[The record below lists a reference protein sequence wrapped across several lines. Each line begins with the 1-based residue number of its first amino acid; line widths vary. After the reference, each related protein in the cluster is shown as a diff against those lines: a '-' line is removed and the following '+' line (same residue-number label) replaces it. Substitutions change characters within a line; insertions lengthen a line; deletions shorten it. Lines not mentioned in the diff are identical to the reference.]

1 MASESDFEIAGITA
15 ATLRE
20 FFEFLL
26 TKCATND
33 IDENVVKIMYITD
46 PRFIANSKLRA
57 KLDAFALTYNTT
69 VLYVSMEE
77 NIADQMEDTLC
88 NDCMIVKTNP
98 DVIDTFTIFGKY
110 ANDDR
115 VYYFGSITYNLDHI
129 VDDLADVGSS
139 VDEIL
144 ANL

>member
-1 MASESDFEIAGITA
+1 MASESDFEMAGITA

-69 VLYVSMEE
+69 VLYVSMAE
-77 NIADQMEDTLC
+77 NIANQMEGTYTD
-88 NDCMIVKTNP
+88 DMVIVKTNP

-129 VDDLADVGSS
+129 VDDLTHMGSN
-139 VDEIL
+139 VEEIL
-144 ANL
+144 MNL